1 MNLLGL
7 LDQFW
12 RMDAL
17 CAQTDPDLFFPDV
30 GERNPAAKAV
40 CGRCAVREPCLAF
53 ALDNREVYGIWGG
66 LSADERKKLRTRRR
80 KAAS

>member
-1 MNLLGL
+1 VNLLGL